1 MNVLIVMQIFTYWNK
16 LPLALSS
23 SFAKNKLGMPSLTFT
38 SFLEGLICPLLFVF
52 LSLSKYLLV
61 VVASTYTTL
70 LPKKKSI

>member
-1 MNVLIVMQIFTYWNK
+1 
-16 LPLALSS
+16 
-23 SFAKNKLGMPSLTFT
+23 MPSLTFT

-70 LPKKKSI
+70 LPKNKINYNTTLHM